1 MHNHHATAI
10 SPLRKPGRLLAA
22 RARQHLSLLAGCIA
36 LLGSAIA
43 APANAAEKVAL
54 SLPLLGEF
62 DLKIESLERYADT
75 GEVDRSLRRYLRHL
89 EPERQ
94 EQLRDALRA
103 KADIDGA
110 TLYRI
115 TNTPLGEGVLRRLG
129 TAIRTDSRSNGYL
142 ALRAAAIDSALSPEG
157 LTLLNLMRRFP
168 SPRIFIDTDTI
179 FGIIQQF
186 EILTAYRNA
195 AVSAI
200 SAQAREEAAATPSLD
215 FNAAPDLRAA
225 GPFTPRKEILE
236 IQAPGF
242 SLGSQEIAPYTYA
255 AEVYLPDSKRAAP
268 LVVMSHGFASNPE
281 YFQPL
286 ARHLASHGYAVA
298 VPAHQGSNFDRQLS
312 LLAGR
317 LGDVV
322 DPVEF
327 VRRPRELSL
336 LVDRFAAAAAETGN
350 WQGQILDLD
359 RIGVVGYSFGGYTAL
374 AVAGAPL
381 TRERIAATCADEET
395 PTLNLSLLLQCRAL
409 PLLPSAEALEDLH
422 DPRFKAA
429 IAVNPVGNT
438 LFGLEGLS
446 QITIPMLVV
455 SSSHDPVAAAIPEQI
470 HPFAGLG
477 DRPTWQLALLVP
489 GTHFSTSPDAD
500 LEQIPP
506 NVRGP
511 RADLGR
517 GYLNALSLAFLGR
530 HIEGC
535 QAFEPYLGAA
545 YSQYLNQDDPELAL
559 YTISALPPE
568 RLETAYGRKPPV
580 PIVPDLFA
588 QIGIASDVATVT
600 TSPGCP
606 SVSFP
611 EATTGSTAPGS

>member
-1 MHNHHATAI
+1 MRNDNTIAI
-10 SPLRKPGRLLAA
+10 LPPRKPKRLPA
-22 RARQHLSLLAGCIA
+22 RNQQHLLSLLTGCVA

-43 APANAAEKVAL
+43 APVNAAEKVAL

-62 DLKIESLERYADT
+62 DLKIESLERYAET
-75 GEVDRSLRRYLRHL
+75 GAVDRSLGRYLRHL

-94 EQLRDALRA
+94 EQLRDALQA
-103 KADIDGA
+103 KAEIDGA
-110 TLYRI
+110 TLYRV

-186 EILTAYRNA
+186 EILAAYRNA

-200 SAQAREEAAATPSLD
+200 SAQAQAEATATPSLD
-215 FNAAPDLRAA
+215 FDAAPDLRAV
-225 GPFTPRKEILE
+225 GPFEPRKEILE

-242 SLGSQEIAPYTYA
+242 TLGSQEIAPYTYA

-268 LVVMSHGFASNPE
+268 LVVMSHGFASGPE
-281 YFQPL
+281 YFRPL
-286 ARHLASHGYAVA
+286 ARYLASHGFAVA

-317 LGDVV
+317 LGNVV
-322 DPVEF
+322 DPAEF

-336 LVDRFAAAAAETGN
+336 LIDRFAAANTETGN

-359 RIGVVGYSFGGYTAL
+359 RIGVVGYSLGGYTAL
-374 AVAGAPL
+374 ALAGAPL
-381 TRERIAATCADEET
+381 NRERITTTCEDDET

-409 PLLPSAEALEDLH
+409 PLLPETETLASLH
-422 DPRFKAA
+422 DPRVKAT
-429 IAVNPVGNT
+429 IAVNPIGST
-438 LFGLEGLS
+438 LFGPEGLS
-446 QITIPMLVV
+446 QIEIPMLVV

-470 HPFAGLG
+470 HPFASLG

-500 LEQIPP
+500 LEQIPLE
-506 NVRGP
+506 VRGP

-517 GYLNALSLAFLGR
+517 GYLNALSLAFLGL

-535 QAFEPYLGAA
+535 QAFTPYLGAA

-568 RLETAYGRKPPV
+568 RLEAAYGRKPPA

-588 QIGIASDVATVT
+588 PIATAPEVPTVT

-606 SVSFP
+606 SVIS
-611 EATTGSTAPGS
+611 